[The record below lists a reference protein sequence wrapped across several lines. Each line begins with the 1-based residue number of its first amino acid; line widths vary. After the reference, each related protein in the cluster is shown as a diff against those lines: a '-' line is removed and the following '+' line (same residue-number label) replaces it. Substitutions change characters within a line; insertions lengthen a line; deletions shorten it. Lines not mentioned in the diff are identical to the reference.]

1 MEQIYMKSERMYF
14 DNGIDNI
21 WGITEIEFTLERRK
35 AQKHSKDDNA
45 DGKTEIIVGLIGY
58 NKAHWGVLS
67 SMIAL
72 LRVNKGERIDG
83 EIAKIMMDF
92 RSINNNFNGILVGY
106 SDEMEKVLNRHYTK
120 MIKKMNN
127 EK

>member
-1 MEQIYMKSERMYF
+1 MEQIYIEDKEKNF
-14 DNGIDNI
+14 D
-21 WGITEIEFTLERRK
+21 GITEIQFTLERRS
-35 AQKHSKDDNA
+35 AQKYSHRM
-45 DGKTEIIVGLIGY
+45 DGKTEIVIGFIGF
-58 NKAHWGVLS
+58 NELGFGVLS

-83 EIAKIMMDF
+83 EIAKIIKDF
-92 RSINNNFNGILVGY
+92 HIINNLDGILIGR
-106 SDEMEKVLNRHYTK
+106 DEAINKVLNRHYAK